1 MIAVNV
7 TERTRKFDVYVG
19 EKKVGHVDVF
29 GGGRVASYGQD
40 VGGRDKFLATHSTL
54 KQATDRILRWEGFGN
69 SDGIRV
75 IRANG
80 GRKG

>member
-19 EKKVGHVDVF
+19 EKKVGHVAVY
-29 GGGRVASYGQD
+29 GGRCVTAYGQD
-40 VGGRDKFLATHSTL
+40 VEGKNKFLETHSTI

-75 IRANG
+75 LRASG